1 MKLCITA
8 TGNDLN
14 AATDAAFGRAPWFV
28 LIDTETGATQGIEN
42 SNVQA
47 SQGAGIAAAQTM
59 SEHGVD
65 AVLTGRLGPK
75 AKAALEASG
84 VGMYEGL
91 GRSTV
96 AEALEQFRAGQFSG
110 SGQAQNNATA
120 STAPSSGPGA
130 SRQCQAPGAVR
141 GQGGGYGMGRG
152 QGGGQ
157 GRGRGQGGGQGRG
170 RGGGGCGCGRGAGS
184 GQGRGRGR

>member
-14 AATDAAFGRAPWFV
+14 AATDAAFGRAPWFMLV
-28 LIDTETGATQGIEN
+28 DTETGTSEGIEN
-42 SNVQA
+42 STAQS

-59 SEHGVD
+59 TEHEVD

-91 GRSTV
+91 GRCTV
-96 AEALEQFRAGQFSG
+96 AEALEQFRAGVYGYGGG
-110 SGQAQNNATA
+110 SGQAQADATTGA
-120 STAPSSGPGA
+120 SPSSAPSSETASPG
-130 SRQCQAPGAVR
+130 RCTGPGAVR
-141 GQGGGYGMGRG
+141 
-152 QGGGQ
+152 
-157 GRGRGQGGGQGRG
+157 GQGRG
-170 RGGGGCGCGRGAGS
+170 RGGGNCGCGGGAGR
-184 GQGRGRGR
+184 GQGRGR

>member
-8 TGNDLN
+8 AGNDIN

-28 LIDTETGATQGIEN
+28 LVDTESGATQGIEN
-42 SNVQA
+42 VNVQA

-59 SEHGVD
+59 SEHCVD

-91 GRSTV
+91 GSTTV
-96 AEALEQFRAGQFSG
+96 AQALEQFRAGQFSG
-110 SGQAQNNATA
+110 SDQAQSDTSGNTA
-120 STAPSSGPGA
+120 A
-130 SRQCQAPGAVR
+130 SPGAVP
-141 GQGGGYGMGRG
+141 GQGAGSGMGRG

-157 GRGRGQGGGQGRG
+157 GRGRGQGGG
-170 RGGGGCGCGRGAGS
+170 GCACGRGAGN
-184 GQGRGRGR
+184 GQGRGRRR

>member
-1 MKLCITA
+1 MKICITA
-8 TGNDLN
+8 IENDIN

-28 LIDTETGATQGIEN
+28 LVDTESGATEGIEN
-42 SNVQA
+42 VSSQA
-47 SQGAGIAAAQTM
+47 AQGAGIAAAQTM

-75 AKAALEASG
+75 ARAALEASG

-96 AEALEQFRAGQFSG
+96 AEALEQFR
-110 SGQAQNNATA
+110 SGQYVASGQPQEQTTTGTA
-120 STAPSSGPGA
+120 SASPG
-130 SRQCQAPGAVR
+130 QCKGPGAVR
-141 GQGGGYGMGRG
+141 V

-157 GRGRGQGGGQGRG
+157 GKGQGQGKGNCGCGNGTGKGQGRR
-170 RGGGGCGCGRGAGS
+170 RG
-184 GQGRGRGR
+184 Q

>member
-8 TGNDLN
+8 AGNDIN

-28 LIDTETGATQGIEN
+28 LVDTESGATQGIEN
-42 SNVQA
+42 VSAQA
-47 SQGAGIAAAQTM
+47 AQGAGIAAAQAM

-75 AKAALEASG
+75 ARTALEASG

-96 AEALEQFRAGQFSG
+96 AEALEQFRAGQYGAADQAQAEAAAADTVSSSG
-110 SGQAQNNATA
+110 SASPNACK
-120 STAPSSGPGA
+120 G
-130 SRQCQAPGAVR
+130 PGAVR
-141 GQGGGYGMGRG
+141 VQGGGYGQGQGRG
-152 QGGGQ
+152 QGQGQGQGQ
-157 GRGRGQGGGQGRG
+157 GRGKGGCACGNGTGNGTGKGQGR
-170 RGGGGCGCGRGAGS
+170 R
-184 GQGRGRGR
+184 RGR

>member
-8 TGNDLN
+8 AGNDIS

-28 LIDTETGATQGIEN
+28 LVDTESGITQGIEN
-42 SNVQA
+42 VSAQA
-47 SQGAGIAAAQTM
+47 TQGAGIAAAQTM

-75 AKAALEASG
+75 AKTALEASG

-96 AEALEQFRAGQFSG
+96 AEALEQFRAGQYGAFD
-110 SGQAQNNATA
+110 QAQAEA
-120 STAPSSGPGA
+120 ADTAPSSESA
-130 SRQCQAPGAVR
+130 SSTQCTGPGAVR
-141 GQGGGYGMGRG
+141 VQGGGYG
-152 QGGGQ
+152 QGQ
-157 GRGRGQGGGQGRG
+157 GRGK
-170 RGGGGCGCGRGAGS
+170 GGCGCGNGTGNGTGK
-184 GQGRGRGR
+184 GQGRRRGR

>member
-8 TGNDLN
+8 AGNDIS

-28 LIDTETGATQGIEN
+28 LVDTESGITQGIEN
-42 SNVQA
+42 VSAQA
-47 SQGAGIAAAQTM
+47 TQGAGIAAAQTM

-75 AKAALEASG
+75 ARAALEASG

-96 AEALEQFRAGQFSG
+96 AEALEQFRAGQYGASD
-110 SGQAQNNATA
+110 QAQAE
-120 STAPSSGPGA
+120 TAPSSE
-130 SRQCQAPGAVR
+130 STSSTQCTGPGAVR
-141 GQGGGYGMGRG
+141 VQGGGYGQGQGRG
-152 QGGGQ
+152 QG
-157 GRGRGQGGGQGRG
+157 RGK
-170 RGGGGCGCGRGAGS
+170 GGCGCGNGTGK
-184 GQGRGRGR
+184 GQGRRRGR

>member
-8 TGNDLN
+8 AGNDLN

-28 LIDTETGATQGIEN
+28 LIDIESGTTQGIEN
-42 SNVQA
+42 SNSQA

-91 GRSTV
+91 EKSTV
-96 AEALEQFRAGQFSG
+96 AEALEQFRAGEYG
-110 SGQAQNNATA
+110 AYNQAETDTPASPSPASESSNARQC
-120 STAPSSGPGA
+120 SGPGA
-130 SRQCQAPGAVR
+130 TRS
-141 GQGGGYGMGRG
+141 QGGGYGMG
-152 QGGGQ
+152 QGQ
-157 GRGRGQGGGQGRG
+157 GRGQGQGK
-170 RGGGGCGCGRGAGS
+170 GGCGCGKGTGTGN
-184 GQGRGRGR
+184 GQGRRRGQ